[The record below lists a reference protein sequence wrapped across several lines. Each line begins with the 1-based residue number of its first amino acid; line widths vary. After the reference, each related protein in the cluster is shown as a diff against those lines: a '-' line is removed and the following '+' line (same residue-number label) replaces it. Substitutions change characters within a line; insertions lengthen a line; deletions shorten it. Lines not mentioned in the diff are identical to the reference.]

1 MIRRYYITL
10 GAQTTAGGT
19 VISASHGDSI
29 DGVPIALEGD
39 KVRCPAC
46 DSEGVIVLDG
56 PRLRETLDGSEVAL
70 GDDLCLCGCS
80 PPPRL
85 LASQATACQ
94 VVDAAQA

>member
-10 GAQTTAGGT
+10 GARTTAGGT

-29 DGVPIALEGD
+29 DGGAMALEGD
-39 KVRCPAC
+39 KVECPAC
-46 DSEGVIVLDG
+46 GSEGVIALDG
-56 PRLRETLDGSEVAL
+56 PRLREMLNGREAAL

-85 LASQATACQ
+85 VASQAIACQ
-94 VVDAAQA
+94 LLDAAAS